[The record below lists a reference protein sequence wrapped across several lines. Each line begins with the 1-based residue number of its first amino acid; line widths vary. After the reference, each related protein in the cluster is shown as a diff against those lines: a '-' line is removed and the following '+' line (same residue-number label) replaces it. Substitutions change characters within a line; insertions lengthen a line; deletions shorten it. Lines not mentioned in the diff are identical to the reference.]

1 MTRPEWITALAALLL
16 AGSAP
21 ACAQTLER
29 RVAQA
34 GDRPVEFHFAARAGV
49 CGDGRSY
56 FRADDD
62 GWYGTFSSD
71 GWRAQPCERGPVR
84 VVIVRAGRE
93 VVKVETYAGPLQRDP
108 GAAQD
113 LGAVGARE
121 AAMYLLSVAASAE
134 GRPARD
140 ALTPAM
146 LAESTAVTPL
156 LLAIAKDQGRGRDLR
171 KSAISW
177 LARRRAEPG
186 GVGAAGIARAL
197 DQIVRDR
204 SENESVRQTAMSTIS
219 RFDRGEG
226 VPTLIGFAGD
236 GDRWISRRAFQMLAR
251 SGDPRA
257 RQFIRDAVK
266 RADLEEESRIEAI
279 RGIGGEHSTGAD
291 LKLLRDLYP
300 SLNSDRERD
309 ALIQAVAT
317 AGGSE
322 NATWLLGIARSS
334 TEPVQR
340 RRRAVSLLSKFDDP
354 RVKEALKDLIDR
366 RP

>member
-1 MTRPEWITALAALLL
+1 MTRPEWITAPAALLL

-140 ALTPAM
+140 ALTPAIP
-146 LAESTAVTPL
+146 AESTAVTPL

-177 LARRRAEPG
+177 LPRGRAAG
-186 GVGAAGIARAL
+186 AGAAAPPRPA
-197 DQIVRDR
+197 
-204 SENESVRQTAMSTIS
+204 
-219 RFDRGEG
+219 
-226 VPTLIGFAGD
+226 PTG
-236 GDRWISRRAFQMLAR
+236 
-251 SGDPRA
+251 
-257 RQFIRDAVK
+257 
-266 RADLEEESRIEAI
+266 
-279 RGIGGEHSTGAD
+279 
-291 LKLLRDLYP
+291 
-300 SLNSDRERD
+300 
-309 ALIQAVAT
+309 
-317 AGGSE
+317 
-322 NATWLLGIARSS
+322 
-334 TEPVQR
+334 
-340 RRRAVSLLSKFDDP
+340 
-354 RVKEALKDLIDR
+354 
-366 RP
+366 